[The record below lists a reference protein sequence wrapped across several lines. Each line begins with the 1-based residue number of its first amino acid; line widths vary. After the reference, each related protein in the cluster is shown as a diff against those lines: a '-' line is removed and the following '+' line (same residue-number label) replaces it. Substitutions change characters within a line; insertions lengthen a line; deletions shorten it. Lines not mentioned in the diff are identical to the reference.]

1 MKHKLTLYSWMTA
14 VIAGLAMATCGSLCY
29 GASDIIFGPQGT
41 EASISNP
48 DGTWIHMWGNA
59 FVNTTFDAAHPP
71 PSGDTAGAAYNQGDW
86 TGSGA
91 NAWDDYNM
99 ISGNTWWGGLTFN
112 ASQYSS
118 IEMDIKYDTTSTM
131 TPTSAAHL
139 GVGFD
144 SYYSFTQV
152 TNLSFDTASSILAD
166 GNWHHLSIAIPLT
179 LSINNPPNPPDG
191 VSYYQWNPVGTTGT
205 MNYWM
210 ANVRLVAR
218 IVPVAPPTMVSLTK
232 PVAGL
237 NIFASSE
244 GNSYYDRQDAMLKL
258 TNGESWFGQASGA
271 HPVTYSFTI
280 NSFPTTGTN
289 SAEAYLF
296 LVPNPA
302 ANDNAPDWNET
313 NVVIATIQQS
323 SPTNTIMTFQYKV
336 NEDHNQLMY
345 TGAAPYTNAPGSW
358 NGVTPGYL
366 ESGNLGSVTNQGG
379 GVGTWSIKFT
389 SNTNV
394 TLIAPNATN
403 TCVIPPY
410 NASYFQEVSGFDVYL
425 GMQANN
431 APAINTAVVYS
442 SFSIT
447 GSVNPFS
454 DNFLTDTVLNTN
466 NWDTSEANSPKT
478 VLVVPSTAAYW
489 LRWTIPA
496 NGYVLETGASLT
508 NFSNWTTPS
517 MYSAE
522 NLFGEQQQLVDST
535 ELPAGKNAFFNMVEY
550 SFTQMQVLLPGETN
564 APGTVSGKTGTPTL
578 PVTAGLTY
586 VYVTVNAVDSSYHIV
601 HGVLGDTI
609 ALTNPDTTGTT
620 PVDASLAGGT
630 VTFGPLLFNTP
641 GSYAI
646 TATDISNTNIPTALS
661 SSVTV
666 TP

>member
-1 MKHKLTLYSWMTA
+1 MTA
-14 VIAGLAMATCGSLCY
+14 VIAGLAMATCSSLCY

-48 DGTWIHMWGNA
+48 DGTWIHMWGGIGSA
-59 FVNTTFDAAHPP
+59 WSTTFDAAHPP
-71 PSGDTAGAAYNQGDW
+71 PSGDTAGAVYNQGDW
-86 TGSGA
+86 TGNTGG
-91 NAWDDYNM
+91 WDDYNI
-99 ISGNTWWGGLTFN
+99 ISGGTWWGAVTFDVTKY
-112 ASQYSS
+112 ASL
-118 IEMDIKYDTTSTM
+118 EMDIKYDTTSTM
-131 TPTSAAHL
+131 TPTSGAHL
-139 GVGFD
+139 NVGFD
-144 SYYSFTQV
+144 SDYSFTQV

-179 LSINNPPNPPDG
+179 LSLNNPPNPADA
-191 VSYYQWNPVGTTGT
+191 VAYYEWNPGGTVGT

-218 IVPVAPPTMVSLTK
+218 ILPVAPPTMVSLTK

-237 NIFASSE
+237 NIFASTE
-244 GNSYYDRQDAMLKL
+244 GNSYYDRQDALLKL
-258 TNGESWFGQASGA
+258 TSGVSWFGQASAA

-302 ANDNAPDWNET
+302 GNDNAPDWNET

-410 NASYFQEVSGFDVYL
+410 NASYFQEVSSFDVYL

-496 NGYVLETGASLT
+496 NGYVLETGANLT
-508 NFSNWTTPS
+508 NFSKWTTPS

-522 NLFGEQQQLVDST
+522 NIFGEQQQLVDST
-535 ELPAGKNAFFNMVEY
+535 ELPAGKNAFFNMVQY

-620 PVDASLAGGT
+620 PTDASLAGGT

-641 GSYAI
+641 GSWAI

>member
-1 MKHKLTLYSWMTA
+1 MTA

-48 DGTWIHMWGNA
+48 DGTWINYWGPA
-59 FVNTTFDAAHPP
+59 FVSTTFDAAHPP
-71 PSGDTAGAAYNQGDW
+71 PSGDTAGAVYNQGNW
-86 TGSGA
+86 TGDTGP
-91 NAWDDYNM
+91 NGMDDYNM
-99 ISGNTWWGGLTFN
+99 ISAGNWWGAVTFN

-139 GVGFD
+139 NVGID
-144 SYYSFTQV
+144 SDYKFNQI
-152 TNLSFDTASSILAD
+152 TNLLFDTAYSTNILAD
-166 GNWHHLSIAIPLT
+166 GNWHHLSIVIPT
-179 LSINNPPNPPDG
+179 TFSVANPPTPPDG
-191 VSYYQWNPVGTTGT
+191 VGYYQWNPSGTTGT

-244 GNSYYDRQDAMLKL
+244 GNSFYDRQDALLKL
-258 TNGESWFGQASGA
+258 TNGVSWFGQASGA

-336 NEDHNQLMY
+336 NEDHGPSMY
-345 TGAAPYTNAPGSW
+345 TGAAPYTNAPGSYSGTLPPPPTW
-358 NGVTPGYL
+358 F

-394 TLIAPNATN
+394 TLIAPNSNTT

-410 NASYFQEVSGFDVYL
+410 NASYFQEVRSFNVYL

-466 NWDTSEANSPKT
+466 NWDTSEANSPQT

-489 LRWTIPA
+489 LRWTVPA

-522 NLFGEQQQLVDST
+522 NMFGEQQQLVDST

-601 HGVLGDTI
+601 RGVLGDTI
-609 ALTNPDTTGTT
+609 QLTNPDPSGTT
-620 PVDASLAGGT
+620 PVDTSLAGGT
-630 VTFGPLLFNTP
+630 VTFGPLLFNTT
-641 GSYAI
+641 GSWAI